1 MKKSFNKLFANMCCS
16 QCGADFTDESITVLR
31 EEDEFSVL
39 QIVCSKCK
47 KSFGIAFLGH
57 SNFALKNPS
66 DSDLAFELQEG
77 PDAVSVD
84 DVIDAHDE
92 LEEKVD
98 EIDSDLAD
106 LEDLAYD
113 DEDDDYDDDDDFDFD
128 DDLDDMD
135 LFEIE
140 CPNCH
145 EDVMV
150 DFDSLDEEK
159 GIVCPNCNQEIELE
173 FECDCDDCE

>member
-1 MKKSFNKLFANMCCS
+1 MKKRFNKLFVNMCCS

-84 DVIDAHDE
+84 DVIDAHKFIKG
-92 LEEKVD
+92 LG
-98 EIDSDLAD
+98 AD
-106 LEDLAYD
+106 WQKHLPK
-113 DEDDDYDDDDDFDFD
+113 DYR
-128 DDLDDMD
+128 DMA
-135 LFEIE
+135 
-140 CPNCH
+140 
-145 EDVMV
+145 
-150 DFDSLDEEK
+150 K
-159 GIVCPNCNQEIELE
+159 
-173 FECDCDDCE
+173 